1 MKVLLIKD
9 VKGLGKAG
17 EVKEVKG
24 GYGQN
29 FLVGKGLA
37 KVATNEVLKKHAS
50 SERKK
55 AENEAQEIEDLKALS
70 DKLDKLKVTISKKLG
85 NTGHLFGSVT
95 KDEIAHALK
104 DQHGIEIDKKHINHK
119 EAIKMTG
126 THDLDFKLGHAMHA
140 TIHLEVIGE

>member
-17 EVKEVKG
+17 EVKEVKD

-50 SERKK
+50 AERKK
-55 AENEAQEIEDLKALS
+55 TENEAQEIEDLKALS

-119 EAIKMTG
+119 AAIKMTG

>member
-17 EVKEVKG
+17 EVKDVKD

-55 AENEAQEIEDLKALS
+55 AENEAQEIEDLKALAE
-70 DKLDKLKVTISKKLG
+70 KLDKLKVTISKKLG

-119 EAIKMTG
+119 EAIKLTS